1 MATLS
6 ETPPS
11 TDAAHAGLK
20 DAFYAIGLVTLIVA
34 VLTLGAKI
42 FVPIAL
48 AILLWFLVNA
58 FAGILK
64 RAPIFGRVIT
74 DGVALILATIATLGL
89 VWLAGQIVIANLA
102 QLSNGFQNLDE
113 RIAGAVSS
121 LEAATGLAINFDLSR
136 ITDFFSLQTVLRHI
150 ISAIGQIASEFSLI
164 LLFMLFLLLDQPYY
178 EAKIKALFPDR
189 QRQARI
195 RKVLR
200 KIGEDTRIYIWLM
213 TVVSVI
219 TGCITYVIATAYGLQ
234 GAAFWG
240 FAAFALN
247 FIPTIGSFLGVLIP
261 GAYAFVQFDQPEN
274 ALTFMLA
281 LSVVQFIMG
290 NLVLPR
296 LMGDRLNLSQF
307 VVILSLSIWSAMW
320 GVAGLFLA
328 VPLMMVLA
336 IVLSQFES
344 TRPVAIIMSKT
355 GQVMRR

>member
-219 TGCITYVIATAYGLQ
+219 TGCITYVIATAYDLQ

-281 LSVVQFIMG
+281 LSVVQFVMG